1 MIWLFY
7 VRSVTKKNIIK
18 KSNMKIRKD
27 ENGQFVI
34 EDVTKDDLKSVHN
47 VIMSSQL
54 PDRRDLYG
62 LKVQIEKVV

>member
-1 MIWLFY
+1 
-7 VRSVTKKNIIK
+7 
-18 KSNMKIRKD
+18 MKIRKV

-54 PDRRDLYG
+54 PDRRDLYN
-62 LKVQIEKVV
+62 LKVQIEKVVS